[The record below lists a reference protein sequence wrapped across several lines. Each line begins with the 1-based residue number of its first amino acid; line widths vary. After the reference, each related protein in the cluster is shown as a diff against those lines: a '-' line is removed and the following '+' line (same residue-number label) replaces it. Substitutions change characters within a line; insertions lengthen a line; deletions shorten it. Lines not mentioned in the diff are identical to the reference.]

1 MASIIFSFF
10 EVVVHTKTLVICDID
25 HTLLTW
31 PKKYKDFENKRVSM
45 PMSMILRCLP
55 DNSDIEYSKYCENT
69 PPRPTDLHGF
79 RDLVKR
85 VEESGGELL
94 FLTAR
99 GEESHSYTINQFKM
113 IGVENKHRIHYT
125 NGSHDKGAYIS
136 NRIDISRFNHVVFI
150 DDTQHVLDTVMAKH
164 PAIRCYKFVAS

>member
-1 MASIIFSFF
+1 MASIICSFF
-10 EVVVHTKTLVICDID
+10 EVVVQPKTLVICDID

-31 PKKYKDFENKRVSM
+31 PKKYKDFTQKYI
-45 PMSMILRCLP
+45 PMTMILRCLP
-55 DNSDIEYSKYCENT
+55 NNSDIEYSKYCENT

-85 VEESGGELL
+85 VEERDGELL

-99 GEESHSYTINQFKM
+99 GEESHGYTINQFKM
-113 IGVENKHRIHYT
+113 IGVDNKHHIHYT

-150 DDTQHVLDTVMAKH
+150 DDTQHVLDTVMSKH

>member
-1 MASIIFSFF
+1 MASIICSFF
-10 EVVVHTKTLVICDID
+10 EVVVQPETLVICDID

-31 PKKYKDFENKRVSM
+31 PKKYKDFEKKRVLM
-45 PMSMILRCLP
+45 PMTMILRCLP
-55 DNSDIEYSKYCENT
+55 DNSDIEYSKYCANT
-69 PPRPTDLHGF
+69 PPRPTDIHGF

-85 VEESGGELL
+85 VEETNGNLL

-113 IGVENKHRIHYT
+113 IGVDNKHHIHYT

-150 DDTQHVLDTVMAKH
+150 DDTQHVIDTVMSKH